1 MKAMFKKL
9 FKGEEGISAVEY
21 ALLLAL
27 IGAGIAAAAFGLGDQ
42 VETNITT
49 ATGELGG

>member
-1 MKAMFKKL
+1 MKAML
-9 FKGEEGISAVEY
+9 KGLVKNEEGISAVEY
-21 ALLLAL
+21 ALMLAL

-42 VETNITT
+42 VETNIAA

>member
-1 MKAMFKKL
+1 MKTMLKSL
-9 FKGEEGISAVEY
+9 VRNEEGISAVEY
-21 ALLLAL
+21 ALMLAL

-42 VETNITT
+42 VETNITA